1 MIDFETTLHSVEKII
16 KDAGKILSL
25 HFGKII
31 KEDIEVKSKNDYVT
45 FVDKESENFIVTQL
59 KKIFPEASILAEEGE
74 HKSTA
79 DGYRWVIDPLDGTKN
94 YIHGYPLFCI
104 SISLEKQGRPVLA
117 VIYDP
122 LHDELFEAVI
132 GKGAFLNGEKIGV
145 SSARRLENSMIV
157 TGFPYRAH
165 KMIDEYLRVFK
176 NIFMN
181 TSGMRRDGSAALNL
195 CYVAAGRYDGFWEFK
210 LGRWDISAG
219 SLIVE
224 EAGGKVSGIYGNKD
238 YLDTG
243 NIVAANPFI
252 HNQILEH
259 LADFKLQV

>member
-1 MIDFETTLHSVEKII
+1 MIDFETTLRSVEKII
-16 KDAGKILSL
+16 KDAGKILIT

-94 YIHGYPLFCI
+94 YIHGYPLFCV
-104 SISLEKQGRPVLA
+104 SISLEKNGRPVL
-117 VIYDP
+117 
-122 LHDELFEAVI
+122 AVI

-145 SSARRLENSMIV
+145 SSAHRLENSMIV

-219 SLIVE
+219 ALIVE
-224 EAGGKVSGIYGNKD
+224 EAGGKVSGIYGNND
-238 YLDTG
+238 HLDTG